1 MGIRMK
7 SIVAIIGR
15 TNVGKS
21 TLFNRIVGR
30 SKAVIDALPGLTRD
44 RNYEEVNWE
53 GKDFILI
60 DTGGFEPLHPENLAT
75 QIREQT
81 QLAIEEADSIIFLAD
96 GRAGLNPSD
105 TEIVRML
112 QFIEK
117 PIFYVI
123 NKIDGPKQRENMVE
137 FYQLGVDPLLSIS
150 AKHKLGIS
158 ELMSEV
164 TARFPSSLQKDNKNS
179 QVKIAIVGRPNV
191 GKSSLINTILGSK
204 RFLTDE
210 SPGTTRDSIDTH
222 FILNDQKYLLIDTAG
237 IRRKS
242 RVSLRFE
249 KYCIIEALKSLD
261 RCDIAIILIDVLE
274 GVTQQDARIAHF
286 IYAKGRACIIVVN
299 KWDLISKDNK
309 THNSYLEKIRHDLK
323 FLEFAPVI
331 FVSALTGQR
340 VLDILNIASRIY
352 KHYQKRIETHQLNKV
367 INYAIQYH
375 SPPRHKN
382 KFLKFYYSTQIAEA
396 PPHIVIFTNYPKA
409 VPISYQRFLINQ
421 IREHF
426 GFEGTPIR
434 LSFKQRKRKET

>member
-1 MGIRMK
+1 MK
-7 SIVAIIGR
+7 PVVAIIGR
-15 TNVGKS
+15 INVGKS

-30 SKAVIDALPGLTRD
+30 NKAAIDDLPGLTRD
-44 RNYEEVNWE
+44 RNYAEVCWE

-60 DTGGFEPLHPENLAT
+60 DTGGFEPLRSENIAT

-105 TEIVRML
+105 SEIVRML
-112 QFIEK
+112 QFAEK

-123 NKIDGPKQRENMVE
+123 NKIDGPKQRKDMVE
-137 FYQLGVDPLLSIS
+137 FYQLGVDPLIPIS

-164 TARFPSSLQKDNKNS
+164 TDRFPSSIQEDTKNS
-179 QVKIAIVGRPNV
+179 HVKIAIVGRPNV

-210 SPGTTRDSIDTH
+210 SPGTTRDSIDTS
-222 FILNDQKYLLIDTAG
+222 FTLNDQKYLLIDTAG

-261 RCDIAIILIDVLE
+261 RCDIAIILIDVTE
-274 GVTQQDARIAHF
+274 GVTQQDAKIARF
-286 IYAKGRACIIVVN
+286 IHEKGRACIIAVN
-299 KWDLISKDNK
+299 KWDLISKDNT
-309 THNSYLEKIRHDLK
+309 THNSNLEKIRSELR

-340 VLDILNIASRIY
+340 VSNILKIAPRIY
-352 KHYQKRIETHQLNKV
+352 KHYRRRIQTHQLNIV
-367 INYAIQYH
+367 LNHAIQH
-375 SPPRHKN
+375 HPPPHIKN
-382 KFLKFYYSTQIAEA
+382 KALKFYYATQIAES
-396 PPHIVIFTNYPKA
+396 PPHFVIFTNYPQA
-409 VPISYQRFLINQ
+409 VPLSYKRFLINQ

-426 GFEGTPIR
+426 EFEGTPIR
-434 LSFKQRKRKET
+434 LSFKPRKRKDI